1 MKKVVIGTLAGLLIL
16 GTAPFLQAR
25 THMFLS
31 KDDITGMWEGTL
43 DVGQAKLRLLIKIEK
58 TEEGKYNATMDSIDQ
73 GVSDIPLTSME
84 LDGKTVRFAHAQL
97 TVAYEGTLSEDGGTI
112 TGTFTQGGRSFPL
125 NLARTDKAPEVNRPQ
140 EPQKPYPYIEEEVVY
155 ENEAAGIK
163 LSGTLTLPKGSGPFP
178 AVILI
183 SGSGAQD
190 RNETV
195 FRHKPFLVLADYL
208 TRRGMAVLRVDDR
221 GVGGSTGSV
230 SDSTS
235 EDFAQDV
242 LTGVNFLKQHP
253 RIDGGRIGLI
263 GHSEGGII
271 APIAASRSKDV
282 AFIVLMAG
290 TGLTGEEILY
300 LQGALI
306 NRAEGLSEEDIQK
319 STQEQRRIFAVVK
332 REKDTASLKKALRG
346 LYEKDLAGMSDE
358 ERKKAELTEEQ
369 WQAEI
374 RRITSKWF
382 RFFLTYDPKT
392 ALRKVTCPVLALNG
406 ELDLQVPPKENLAAI
421 AEALEDAG
429 NTDYTLKEL
438 PKLNHLFQT
447 AETGAVSEYAKI
459 EETISPAALEIIGD
473 WIETKIIK

>member
-1 MKKVVIGTLAGLLIL
+1 MRKVLIGCAAGLMFL
-16 GTAPFLQAR
+16 GAGPYLQAYPDLFR
-25 THMFLS
+25 A
-31 KDDITGMWEGTL
+31 DADITGMWEGIL
-43 DVGQAKLRLLIKIEK
+43 DVGRAKLRLLIKIKK
-58 TEEGKYNATMDSIDQ
+58 TDEGAYSATMDSIDQ
-73 GVSDIPLTSME
+73 GVSDIPLTSLE
-84 LDGKTVRFAHAQL
+84 LEGKTVRFTHTQL
-97 TVAYEGTLSEDGGTI
+97 TVEYEGILSDDGNAISGK
-112 TGTFTQGGRSFPL
+112 FSQGGRSFPL
-125 NLARTDKAPEVNRPQ
+125 DLTRTEKAPEVNRPQ
-140 EPQKPYPYIEEEVVY
+140 EPKKPYPYLEEEAVY
-155 ENEAAGIK
+155 ENKEAGIK
-163 LSGTLTLPKGSGPFP
+163 LAGTLTLPKGPGPFP

-195 FRHKPFLVLADYL
+195 FQHKPFLVLSDYL
-208 TRRGMAVLRVDDR
+208 TRRDLAVLRVDDR

-235 EDFAQDV
+235 LDFAQDV
-242 LTGVNFLKQHP
+242 QTGVNFLKRHKK
-253 RIDGGRIGLI
+253 IDPQRIGLI

-271 APIAASRSKDV
+271 APIAAAQSQDI

-306 NRAEGLSEEDIQK
+306 SRAEGIGEEDIQK

-332 REKDTASLKKALRG
+332 REKDTDGLKKALRQ
-346 LYEKDLAGMSDE
+346 LYEEDIAKLNEE
-358 ERKKAELTEEQ
+358 ERKEAELTEEQ

-374 RRITSKWF
+374 KRITSKWF

-421 AEALEDAG
+421 EMALIEAG
-429 NTDYTLKEL
+429 NKDFTLKEL

-447 AETGAVSEYAKI
+447 AKTGAVSEYARI

-473 WIETKIIK
+473 WIAARTKK